1 MDDGDAHH
9 SSVWELELRICGLII
24 KDECHRK
31 ASGENR
37 K

>member
-1 MDDGDAHH
+1 MDSDDAHH
-9 SSVWELELRICGLII
+9 SSVWELELRMGGLNV

-31 ASGENR
+31 ASEENR